1 MAGTD
6 VINRNAEIRGRRIHD
21 PTPLRAHW
29 SGRGSASSCC
39 FPRVRKRC
47 SLSMVNCAVVG
58 CSNRSDVTGRK
69 KRPTSARF
77 FSLPKVIEN
86 QCERTKTLSA
96 QRRRLW
102 LARIKRANFN
112 HESPNV
118 RVCGVHF
125 IKGEP
130 SNLFDETNPDWAPS
144 LSLGHGTR
152 HADSARHDRRVKILA
167 HKRRADV
174 EATAVAS
181 EASPRA
187 CPDSPQ
193 PPQAEEVSA
202 DENETGIAV
211 QTDMTMQDIQAL
223 EQHSVVLNEHLYTL
237 QKEKEQLEVTEDSLK
252 SCEAKV
258 RLYTGMPNF
267 AVLFAVF
274 EPLASFISHNV
285 NNKLTKFQEFVL
297 FMMKL
302 KVNLQNADLAF
313 RFNISDAT
321 VSRIFD
327 KWLHVAYCRLKD
339 EIIWPTRDAL
349 QKTMPQAFYDSFGA
363 NVAVIIDCFEIK
375 IERPSSYLRRC
386 ETWSQYKGSNTA
398 KFLIGI
404 APQGV
409 VTYISE
415 GWGGRALWV
424 FEQLGAWRRC
434 TRRQGF

>member
-1 MAGTD
+1 
-6 VINRNAEIRGRRIHD
+6 
-21 PTPLRAHW
+21 
-29 SGRGSASSCC
+29 
-39 FPRVRKRC
+39 
-47 SLSMVNCAVVG
+47 MVNCTVVG

-77 FSLPKVIEN
+77 VSLPKVIEN

-96 QRRRLW
+96 KRRSLW

-152 HADSARHDRRVKILA
+152 HADSARHDRRAKRLA

-211 QTDMTMQDIQAL
+211 QTDTRRGLCRSLCEWFTCED
-223 EQHSVVLNEHLYTL
+223 NE
-237 QKEKEQLEVTEDSLK
+237 KKR
-252 SCEAKV
+252 
-258 RLYTGMPNF
+258 RLY
-267 AVLFAVF
+267 
-274 EPLASFISHNV
+274 
-285 NNKLTKFQEFVL
+285 
-297 FMMKL
+297 
-302 KVNLQNADLAF
+302 
-313 RFNISDAT
+313 
-321 VSRIFD
+321 
-327 KWLHVAYCRLKD
+327 
-339 EIIWPTRDAL
+339 
-349 QKTMPQAFYDSFGA
+349 
-363 NVAVIIDCFEIK
+363 
-375 IERPSSYLRRC
+375 
-386 ETWSQYKGSNTA
+386 
-398 KFLIGI
+398 
-404 APQGV
+404 
-409 VTYISE
+409 
-415 GWGGRALWV
+415 
-424 FEQLGAWRRC
+424 
-434 TRRQGF
+434 

>member
-1 MAGTD
+1 
-6 VINRNAEIRGRRIHD
+6 
-21 PTPLRAHW
+21 
-29 SGRGSASSCC
+29 
-39 FPRVRKRC
+39 
-47 SLSMVNCAVVG
+47 MVNCAVVG

-96 QRRRLW
+96 KRRSLW

-112 HESPNV
+112 HVSPNV

-152 HADSARHDRRVKILA
+152 HADSARHDRRAKRLA

-174 EATAVAS
+174 EAIAVAS

-211 QTDMTMQDIQAL
+211 QTDMTTQDIQAL

-237 QKEKEQLEVTEDSLK
+237 QKEKEQLENARIQHHLVRTACELSCFHIWTSENYRQQSREPSPNGVPGASSKPAYQHNSAPEPSETIIELEEWGLNCASQASLVH
-252 SCEAKV
+252 E
-258 RLYTGMPNF
+258 
-267 AVLFAVF
+267 VLTH
-274 EPLASFISHNV
+274 EPLPSRHESLPSRHESHASSQSVRSLQAPVGLLEQEASVLHSSARTQSKRKRRRECADDALAEHV
-285 NNKLTKFQEFVL
+285 GKLRCT
-297 FMMKL
+297 
-302 KVNLQNADLAF
+302 ADL
-313 RFNISDAT
+313 
-321 VSRIFD
+321 
-327 KWLHVAYCRLKD
+327 
-339 EIIWPTRDAL
+339 
-349 QKTMPQAFYDSFGA
+349 
-363 NVAVIIDCFEIK
+363 
-375 IERPSSYLRRC
+375 
-386 ETWSQYKGSNTA
+386 
-398 KFLIGI
+398 
-404 APQGV
+404 
-409 VTYISE
+409 
-415 GWGGRALWV
+415 
-424 FEQLGAWRRC
+424 
-434 TRRQGF
+434 